1 MKPSVRIQHE
11 LDMDCRR
18 MPIFVIAQLFLM
30 VYRWRRRGRLKC
42 GVSHFAINETHYRR
56 YSHIENWPSQ
66 PSRKHVLM
74 KEEMESEDSIINGK
88 HEI

>member
-18 MPIFVIAQLFLM
+18 MPIFVIPQLFLM

-42 GVSHFAINETHYRR
+42 GVSNFAINETHYRR
-56 YSHIENWPSQ
+56 CSHIEVMQ
-66 PSRKHVLM
+66 GKPSRKHVLM
-74 KEEMESEDSIINGK
+74 KERTDKRRWRAKIA
-88 HEI
+88 

>member
-18 MPIFVIAQLFLM
+18 MPIFVIPQLFLM
-30 VYRWRRRGRLKC
+30 VYRWRRRGRLQC

-56 YSHIENWPSQ
+56 CSHIEVMQGKLAKST
-66 PSRKHVLM
+66 L
-74 KEEMESEDSIINGK
+74 KETRFDEGGDGERR
-88 HEI
+88 